1 MGVFPVHS
9 TLIDR
14 TGRIWA
20 PPIDT
25 SNECLYRNPFQL
37 AIDPMLDTD
46 QLRSFLAIVDE
57 GSFTRAGERVH
68 KTQSAVSMHIRR
80 LEEQLGC
87 ALFVKQ
93 GRGARLTAEG
103 EQLVEYARRILREE
117 AGALAALSRKGL
129 RGTVRFGVP
138 DDYAE
143 AYLSRILLRFNH
155 RHPLVEIA
163 VACENSIE
171 LSALIRAG
179 ALDLALVTD
188 FEGLEG
194 FELIREEPLVW
205 VASTKF
211 KPPVGEPLPLALG
224 SPSCIW
230 RRVADEALEGHREG
244 VRSLFVSRNY
254 SAIGAVVRAG
264 LAATVLPEGLVLDG
278 LRTLGADEG
287 LPPLPL
293 TRMGLIHRA
302 GPFTSEAVE
311 LAAAVRETIG
321 AAERKAA

>member
-1 MGVFPVHS
+1 
-9 TLIDR
+9 
-14 TGRIWA
+14 
-20 PPIDT
+20 
-25 SNECLYRNPFQL
+25 
-37 AIDPMLDTD
+37 MLDTD

-57 GSFTRAGERVH
+57 GSFTRAAERVH
-68 KTQSAVSMHIRR
+68 KTQSAVSMHVRR

-87 ALFVKQ
+87 PLFVKQ

-117 AGALAALSRKGL
+117 AGAIAALSRKGL

-143 AYLSRILLRFNH
+143 AYLSAILLRFNH

-163 VACENSIE
+163 VTCENSIE
-171 LSALIRAG
+171 LSGLVRAG

-188 FEGLEG
+188 FDGLEG

-205 VASTKF
+205 VASNKF
-211 KPPVGEPLPLALG
+211 KPAAGEPLPLAQG

-230 RRVADEALEGHREG
+230 RRVSDEALEPCRDK

-264 LAATVLPEGLVLDG
+264 LAATVLPQGLVGEGLRILNED
-278 LRTLGADEG
+278 

-293 TRMGLIHRA
+293 TRMGLIRRA
-302 GPFTSEAVE
+302 GAPSAEARE
-311 LAAAVRETIG
+311 IAEAVRETIVT
-321 AAERKAA
+321 AERKAA

>member
-1 MGVFPVHS
+1 M
-9 TLIDR
+9 
-14 TGRIWA
+14 
-20 PPIDT
+20 
-25 SNECLYRNPFQL
+25 
-37 AIDPMLDTD
+37 DPMLDTD

-57 GSFTRAGERVH
+57 GSFTRAAERVH

-143 AYLSRILLRFNH
+143 AFLADILLRFNH

-163 VACENSIE
+163 VSCENSVE
-171 LSALIRAG
+171 LSALVRAG
-179 ALDLALVTD
+179 AIDLALVTD
-188 FEGLEG
+188 FEDLEG
-194 FELIREEPLVW
+194 FELIREEPLRW
-205 VASTKF
+205 VASTRF
-211 KPPVGEPLPLALG
+211 KAPAGEPLPLALG

-230 RRVADEALEGHREG
+230 RRVADEALEGKRG
-244 VRSLFVSRNY
+244 RVRSLFVSRNY

-264 LAATVLPEGLVLDG
+264 LAATVLPEGLIVDG
-278 LRTLGADEG
+278 LRSIGDAEG

-293 TRMGLIHRA
+293 TRMGLIRRPGHASR
-302 GPFTSEAVE
+302 EADA
-311 LAAAVRETIG
+311 LAQAARETIG
-321 AAERKAA
+321 VGERRAA

>member
-1 MGVFPVHS
+1 
-9 TLIDR
+9 
-14 TGRIWA
+14 
-20 PPIDT
+20 
-25 SNECLYRNPFQL
+25 
-37 AIDPMLDTD
+37 MLDTD
-46 QLRSFLAIVDE
+46 QLRSFLAILDE
-57 GSFTRAGERVH
+57 GSFTRAAERVH

-117 AGALAALSRKGL
+117 AGAIAAVSRKGL
-129 RGTVRFGVP
+129 RGAVRFGVP

-143 AYLSRILLRFNH
+143 AFLSNILLRFNH

-163 VACENSIE
+163 VSCENSIE
-171 LSALIRAG
+171 LATLVRAG
-179 ALDLALVTD
+179 ALDLALVTE
-188 FEGLEG
+188 FPGLEG

-205 VASTKF
+205 VVSSRF
-211 KPPVGEPLPLALG
+211 KAPAGEPIPVAQG

-230 RRVADEALEGHREG
+230 RRVTDEALEGRRDK

-264 LAATVLPEGLVLDG
+264 LAATVLPQGLVTEGLRVLPPN
-278 LRTLGADEG
+278 EN
-287 LPPLPL
+287 LPPLPR
-293 TRMGLIHRA
+293 TRMGLIFRS
-302 GPFTSEAVE
+302 GPETAEAKA
-311 LAAAVRETIG
+311 LAEAVRETIG
-321 AAERKAA
+321 AAHAKAA